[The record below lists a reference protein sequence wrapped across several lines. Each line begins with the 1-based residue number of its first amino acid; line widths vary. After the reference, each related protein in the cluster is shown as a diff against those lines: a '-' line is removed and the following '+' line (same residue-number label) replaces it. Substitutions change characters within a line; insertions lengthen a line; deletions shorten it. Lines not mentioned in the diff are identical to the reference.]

1 MSRGVPKEHDIKQYL
16 INKDVQP
23 LFISLMEALVIDM
36 PHDVPSYLVQYL
48 EKNFPIKRT
57 GAKLATVPEQMS
69 EPKPTSKP
77 QKKQENKPFSAFSF
91 GQKAETTRGTFASTA
106 LLTNIEDED
115 EDKDDEAVDDEEQDE
130 AVDDSDDEDEDEEK
144 PKAND
149 LLEDKESDMIRRR
162 YSVSVPRRVGIS
174 NESLKVDSTV
184 KFPIIP
190 KTEQERVR
198 LQNAID
204 VCAVFKHLDKDE
216 KQVVFDAMSEK
227 TFSHGDVIIKQGDD
241 GDLFYVVDS
250 GQCDV
255 QVNDKIV
262 KTYTDGDSFG
272 ELALIYGTPR
282 AATIKVKSDSI
293 KLWAIDR
300 TTFRTILMGQ
310 TIKRRQLYE
319 DFLRNVEILKTLDD
333 YERLTIADAL
343 QPETWHNGDC
353 IVKQGDSGDS
363 FYIISEGQVSVKK
376 DGTEVARLKTADYFG
391 ELALMFNQ
399 SRAATVTALGEVKT
413 VRLDR
418 KSFKLLLGS
427 CEEILKRNTNIY
439 NQFMSKQI

>member
-1 MSRGVPKEHDIKQYL
+1 MSVPKESDIKKY
-16 INKDVQP
+16 IISKDVQS
-23 LFISLMEALVIDM
+23 LFVSMMESLCVDM
-36 PHDVPSYLVQYL
+36 PNDVPSYLVQYL

-57 GAKLATVPEQMS
+57 GSKSAPVSKNVQINA
-69 EPKPTSKP
+69 PKPSSKP
-77 QKKQENKPFSAFSF
+77 QKQETKPFSAFSF
-91 GQKAETTRGTFASTA
+91 GQREEETHGTYIFA
-106 LLTNIEDED
+106 LLLMYFTVEE
-115 EDKDDEAVDDEEQDE
+115 EEKDEAVEEENEDETVE
-130 AVDDSDDEDEDEEK
+130 ASDDEDEDQQKTES
-144 PKAND
+144 NVD

-162 YSVSVPRRVGIS
+162 YSVSVPRRVAIS

-184 KFPIIP
+184 KFPVIP
-190 KTEQERVR
+190 KTEQERFR
-198 LQNAID
+198 LQTAID
-204 VCAVFKHLDKDE
+204 ACAVFNHLDKDE
-216 KQVVFDAMSEK
+216 KKVVFDAMSEK
-227 TFSHGDVIIKQGDD
+227 TGASGDIIIKQGDD

-255 QVNDKIV
+255 YVNDKIV

-282 AATIKVKSDSI
+282 AATIKVSSDTI

-319 DFLRNVEILKTLDD
+319 EFLKNVEILKTLND

-343 QPETWHNGDC
+343 QAETWHNGDC
-353 IVKQGDSGDS
+353 IVKQGDSGHS

-376 DGTEVARLKTADYFG
+376 DGTEVARLKAGDYFG
-391 ELALMFNQ
+391 ELALMYNQ

-418 KSFKLLLGS
+418 KSFKLLLGP